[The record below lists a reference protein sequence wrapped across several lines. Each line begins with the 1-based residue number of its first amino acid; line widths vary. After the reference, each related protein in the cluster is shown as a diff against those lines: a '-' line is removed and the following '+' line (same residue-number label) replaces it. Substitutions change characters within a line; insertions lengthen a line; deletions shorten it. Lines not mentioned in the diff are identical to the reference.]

1 MRRRLLAIAVVATTM
16 PWTWSM
22 AQSIPVAP
30 GVDLSIG
37 SNAEP
42 SVGQTGYNVKN
53 MDFDLWCQQ
62 TQRYDTNRCEA
73 RRPED
78 VKAFEDYRTAVER
91 YELDFLKQQQ
101 RDDAFRAQVSRD
113 PLQNVRGKQD
123 GLP

>member
-1 MRRRLLAIAVVATTM
+1 MSRRILAIAAVAVSM
-16 PWTWSM
+16 SLGWAM
-22 AQSIPVAP
+22 AQPIPVAP
-30 GVDLSIG
+30 GVDLSIAPNVDA
-37 SNAEP
+37 ST
-42 SVGQTGYNVKN
+42 GQTGYNVKN

-62 TQRYDTNRCEA
+62 AQRFELSRCEA

-101 RDDAFRAQVSRD
+101 RDNQFRAQVSRD
-113 PLQNVRGKQD
+113 PLQNVQSKQD

>member
-1 MRRRLLAIAVVATTM
+1 
-16 PWTWSM
+16 
-22 AQSIPVAP
+22 
-30 GVDLSIG
+30 LSIAP
-37 SNAEP
+37 NVDP
-42 SVGQTGYNVKN
+42 TGQTGYNVKN

-62 TQRYDTNRCEA
+62 TQRYEISRCES

-101 RDDAFRAQVSRD
+101 RDSQFRAQISRD
-113 PLQNVRGKQD
+113 PLQNAQSKQD

>member
-1 MRRRLLAIAVVATTM
+1 MRRQLLAIAAFAA
-16 PWTWSM
+16 SM
-22 AQSIPVAP
+22 AGAGAVAQPIPVAP

-37 SNAEP
+37 ANDPGSGQSNF
-42 SVGQTGYNVKN
+42 NVKN

-62 TQRYDTNRCEA
+62 TQRYENSRCEA

-91 YELDFLKQQQ
+91 YELDYLKQQQ
-101 RDDAFRAQVSRD
+101 RDDAFRARVSRD
-113 PLQNVRGKQD
+113 PLQNVQGKQD

>member
-1 MRRRLLAIAVVATTM
+1 MRRRLLAIAAFAATI
-16 PWTWSM
+16 PGTWSV
-22 AQSIPVAP
+22 AQPIPVAP
-30 GVDLSIG
+30 GVDLSIAPNIDATG
-37 SNAEP
+37 QSN
-42 SVGQTGYNVKN
+42 YNVKN

-62 TQRYDTNRCEA
+62 TQRYETNRCEA

-101 RDDAFRAQVSRD
+101 RDNQFRAQVSRD
-113 PLQNVRGKQD
+113 PLQNVQSKQD

>member
-1 MRRRLLAIAVVATTM
+1 MSRRLLAIAALAMTPWAGAVAQ
-16 PWTWSM
+16 P
-22 AQSIPVAP
+22 IPVAP
-30 GVDLSIG
+30 GVDLSIAP
-37 SNAEP
+37 N
-42 SVGQTGYNVKN
+42 VDQTGQTGYNVKN

-62 TQRYDTNRCEA
+62 TQRYEISRCEA

-101 RDDAFRAQVSRD
+101 RDNQFRAQISRD
-113 PLQNVRGKQD
+113 PLQNVQSKQD

>member
-1 MRRRLLAIAVVATTM
+1 MSRQVLAIAAVALIV
-16 PWTWSM
+16 PWTGAM
-22 AQSIPVAP
+22 AQQIPVAP

-37 SNAEP
+37 SNNP
-42 SVGQTGYNVKN
+42 SNGQSNFNVKN

-62 TQRYDTNRCEA
+62 TQRYEVNRCEA

-101 RDDAFRAQVSRD
+101 HDDAFRARLNRD
-113 PLQNVRGKQD
+113 PLQNVQGKQD

>member
-1 MRRRLLAIAVVATTM
+1 MRRLLAIAALAATL
-16 PWTWSM
+16 PWAGAL
-22 AQSIPVAP
+22 AQSISVAP

-37 SNAEP
+37 PNVDP
-42 SVGQTGYNVKN
+42 STGQAGYNVKN

-62 TQRYDTNRCEA
+62 TQRYEINRCEA

-101 RDDAFRAQVSRD
+101 RDNQFRAQISRD
-113 PLQNVRGKQD
+113 PMQTVRSKQD

>member
-1 MRRRLLAIAVVATTM
+1 MRCRLLAIAALAACM
-16 PWTWSM
+16 PWAWAM

-37 SNAEP
+37 PNVDP
-42 SVGQTGYNVKN
+42 TTGQTGYNVKN

-62 TQRYDTNRCEA
+62 TQRYDNDRCAA

-101 RDDAFRAQVSRD
+101 RDDQFRALTTRD
-113 PLQNVRGKQD
+113 PLQNVQGKQD